1 VKNLEISDI
10 FKKMADLLEIRGGNP
25 FRIRAYRKAAYQ
37 ISSLGRDISGL
48 TREDLMKIPGIG
60 SDLAGKIG
68 EYLGTGR
75 VEAYEKMKLEHPEDL
90 VSLINIPGVGPKTAG
105 MIYEKYGV
113 TDITGL
119 ERLVREHKL
128 ASLPGIRKKTEE
140 NILKGIEMI
149 KRNSMRHPLGRVRPV
164 AQEIVLFLSVNAPV
178 EKIEIAGSIRRWKE
192 TINDIDIVAASKDPA
207 AVMKVFTHMPD
218 IKDVLMKGPTKSS
231 VVRKEGIRV
240 DLRVVEEESYG
251 SSLAYFTGSKE
262 HNIRLRKLAAEAGME
277 INEYGI
283 FRGAGGIKLGGREE
297 KDIYDI
303 LGLQYVPPELRED
316 TGEIEASMRGDLP
329 GLLDIFDIRGDLHI
343 HSNWSDGRLD
353 LEEIVKESKERGY
366 GYAAVTDHSQGL
378 HVARGLTE
386 ERLIAQ
392 MRAID
397 VMNNRLRDFRLLSG
411 VEANIRTDGSLD
423 VAEDILKRMDVVIA
437 SVHSGFKQTM
447 ERMTGR
453 ILTAMKNPYVSIIAH
468 PTGRLLGERE
478 SYEVDMKE
486 ILRAAGDTGTSLEIN
501 SYPLRLDL
509 AEPYIRTAKS
519 FGVPI
524 VINTDAHNAGHFDNM
539 IFGVSAARR
548 GWLEKHDVLNTL
560 DCTQLLKRLKKG

>member
-192 TINDIDIVAASKDPA
+192 TINDIDIVAASKDPV

>member
-283 FRGAGGIKLGGREE
+283 FRGAGEIKLGGREE

>member
-1 VKNLEISDI
+1 MKNLEISDI

-25 FRIRAYRKAAYQ
+25 FRIRAYRKAAYK
-37 ISSLGRDISGL
+37 IGSLGRDISGL
-48 TREDLMKIPGIG
+48 TREELVKIPGIG

-90 VSLINIPGVGPKTAG
+90 VSLIYIPGVGPKTAG

-113 TDITGL
+113 TDIKGL

-149 KRNSMRHPLGRVRPV
+149 KRNSMRHPLGRVLPV

-192 TINDIDIVAASKDPA
+192 TINDIDIVAASKDQG

-283 FRGAGGIKLGGREE
+283 FRGEDGIKLGGREE
-297 KDIYDI
+297 EDIYDI

-316 TGEIEASMRGDLP
+316 TGEIEAAMKNSLP
-329 GLLDIFDIRGDLHI
+329 VLLDIADVKGDLHI
-343 HSNWSDGRLD
+343 HSNWSDGMLD

-366 GYAAVTDHSQGL
+366 GYAAVTDHSKGL

-392 MRAID
+392 IRAID

-519 FGVPI
+519 LGVPI

>member
-37 ISSLGRDISGL
+37 IGSLGRDISGL
-48 TREDLMKIPGIG
+48 TREDLVKIPGIG
-60 SDLAGKIG
+60 RDLAGKIG

-90 VSLINIPGVGPKTAG
+90 VSLIYIPGVGPKTAG

-113 TDITGL
+113 ADITGL

-164 AQEIVLFLSVNAPV
+164 AQEIVLLLSVNAPV

-192 TINDIDIVAASKDPA
+192 TINDIDIVAASKDPG

-283 FRGAGGIKLGGREE
+283 FRGGDGIKLGGREE
-297 KDIYDI
+297 EDIYDI

-366 GYAAVTDHSQGL
+366 GYAAVTDHSKGL

-392 MRAID
+392 IRAID
-397 VMNNRLRDFRLLSG
+397 VMNNRLGDFRLLSG

-486 ILRAAGDTGTSLEIN
+486 ILRAACDTGTSLEIN

-509 AEPYIRTAKS
+509 VEPYIRTAKS
-519 FGVPI
+519 LGVPI